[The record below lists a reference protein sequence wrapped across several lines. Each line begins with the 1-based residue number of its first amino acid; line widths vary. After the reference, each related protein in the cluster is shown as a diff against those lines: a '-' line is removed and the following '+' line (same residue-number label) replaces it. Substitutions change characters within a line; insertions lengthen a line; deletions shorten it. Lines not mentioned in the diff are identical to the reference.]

1 MKKYTYQA
9 KTFEEAKNQAM
20 SDLMEQEEN
29 LYIKEIESTNKL
41 FNKKSVIEVIKKDDV
56 VEAIKELIKGIVTD
70 MGLTVNMEV
79 KKREDSLNI
88 TLYTD
93 NNAVLIGKN
102 ARTLDAL
109 TTVIKQSLY
118 KDLGE
123 SYKFVLDIGEYKQ
136 KREWNLEKMAKSIAR
151 EVAKTKV
158 EAKLEPMNSYERRI
172 IHNTLGQ
179 NKKVYTDAG
188 MDKTISTLDYSLSDR
203 IHTMKNKWNNL
214 VSNDKEAALVKKIL
228 QDLNSMKTVFDLT
241 YKNIPVSE
249 ISEIV
254 KASIPEQYT
263 LCESPKF
270 SYSPFES
277 HEYDSFFT
285 SINSNRLESIII
297 NLLQNSCSAIE
308 RYFYSLPIE
317 KMMQYQGYIKLSTN
331 IEQREGKLYYTITL
345 EDNGGGFPEPEKIY
359 KVPITS
365 SDKSNGERKGA
376 GTLYINTFVR
386 RMNGFIE
393 ASNVVLPDNMIGAK
407 TTIYFL
413 LNKEVNN
420 E

>member
-20 SDLMEQEEN
+20 ADLMEQEEN

-151 EVAKTKV
+151 EVAKTQV
-158 EAKLEPMNSYERRI
+158 EAKLEPMNPYERRI

-179 NKKVYTDAG
+179 NKKVYT
-188 MDKTISTLDYSLSDR
+188 
-203 IHTMKNKWNNL
+203 
-214 VSNDKEAALVKKIL
+214 
-228 QDLNSMKTVFDLT
+228 
-241 YKNIPVSE
+241 
-249 ISEIV
+249 
-254 KASIPEQYT
+254 
-263 LCESPKF
+263 ESVGEEP
-270 SYSPFES
+270 
-277 HEYDSFFT
+277 
-285 SINSNRLESIII
+285 NR
-297 NLLQNSCSAIE
+297 CVV
-308 RYFYSLPIE
+308 
-317 KMMQYQGYIKLSTN
+317 IK
-331 IEQREGKLYYTITL
+331 
-345 EDNGGGFPEPEKIY
+345 P
-359 KVPITS
+359 
-365 SDKSNGERKGA
+365 
-376 GTLYINTFVR
+376 
-386 RMNGFIE
+386 
-393 ASNVVLPDNMIGAK
+393 
-407 TTIYFL
+407 
-413 LNKEVNN
+413 KEVIEN
-420 E
+420 

>member
-9 KTFEEAKNQAM
+9 KTFAEAKNQAM
-20 SDLMEQEEN
+20 ADLMEQEEN

-93 NNAVLIGKN
+93 NNAILIGKN

-179 NKKVYTDAG
+179 NKKVYT
-188 MDKTISTLDYSLSDR
+188 
-203 IHTMKNKWNNL
+203 
-214 VSNDKEAALVKKIL
+214 
-228 QDLNSMKTVFDLT
+228 
-241 YKNIPVSE
+241 
-249 ISEIV
+249 
-254 KASIPEQYT
+254 
-263 LCESPKF
+263 ESVGEEP
-270 SYSPFES
+270 
-277 HEYDSFFT
+277 
-285 SINSNRLESIII
+285 NR
-297 NLLQNSCSAIE
+297 CVV
-308 RYFYSLPIE
+308 
-317 KMMQYQGYIKLSTN
+317 IK
-331 IEQREGKLYYTITL
+331 
-345 EDNGGGFPEPEKIY
+345 P
-359 KVPITS
+359 
-365 SDKSNGERKGA
+365 
-376 GTLYINTFVR
+376 
-386 RMNGFIE
+386 
-393 ASNVVLPDNMIGAK
+393 
-407 TTIYFL
+407 
-413 LNKEVNN
+413 KEVIEN
-420 E
+420 

>member
-9 KTFEEAKNQAM
+9 KTFAEAKNQAM

-123 SYKFVLDIGEYKQ
+123 SYRFVLDIGEYKQ

-179 NKKVYTDAG
+179 NKKVYT
-188 MDKTISTLDYSLSDR
+188 
-203 IHTMKNKWNNL
+203 
-214 VSNDKEAALVKKIL
+214 
-228 QDLNSMKTVFDLT
+228 
-241 YKNIPVSE
+241 
-249 ISEIV
+249 
-254 KASIPEQYT
+254 
-263 LCESPKF
+263 ESVGEEP
-270 SYSPFES
+270 
-277 HEYDSFFT
+277 
-285 SINSNRLESIII
+285 NR
-297 NLLQNSCSAIE
+297 CVV
-308 RYFYSLPIE
+308 
-317 KMMQYQGYIKLSTN
+317 IK
-331 IEQREGKLYYTITL
+331 
-345 EDNGGGFPEPEKIY
+345 P
-359 KVPITS
+359 
-365 SDKSNGERKGA
+365 
-376 GTLYINTFVR
+376 
-386 RMNGFIE
+386 
-393 ASNVVLPDNMIGAK
+393 
-407 TTIYFL
+407 
-413 LNKEVNN
+413 KEVIEN
-420 E
+420 